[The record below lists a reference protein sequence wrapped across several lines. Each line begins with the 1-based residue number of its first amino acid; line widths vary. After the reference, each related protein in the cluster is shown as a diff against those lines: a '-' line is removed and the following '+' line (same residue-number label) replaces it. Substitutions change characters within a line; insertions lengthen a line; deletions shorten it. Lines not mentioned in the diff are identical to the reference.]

1 MGAVSTLNGL
11 DIALLS
17 VLGLSA
23 VFGAFRGLVREI
35 LSLMAWIVAAWLAL
49 RYHAWLADRLAPV
62 IGQEGIRQA
71 AGFLLLFIAAI
82 ISASLLNRLLS
93 MLVHASRLGGIDRL
107 LGFIFGALRGV
118 MIGLVFVALIDMTP
132 LGDST
137 AWADS
142 VVVETYRQLA
152 DWLGRHVEADR
163 GAAQDF
169 LSRWRD

>member
-1 MGAVSTLNGL
+1 MTLNGL
-11 DIALLS
+11 DIALLA

-23 VFGAFRGLVREI
+23 VFGAFRGLVREV
-35 LSLMAWIVAAWLAL
+35 LSLLAWIAAGWLAL
-49 RYHAWLADRLAPV
+49 RYHGWLADRLVSV
-62 IGQEGIRQA
+62 IAQDGLRQA

-82 ISASLLNRLLS
+82 ISVSLLNRLLS

-132 LGDST
+132 LGESS

-142 VVVETYRQLA
+142 IVAETYRQLA
-152 DWLGRHVEADR
+152 DWIARHVDADQ
-163 GAAQDF
+163 GVAQDF
-169 LSRWRD
+169 LSRWRR